1 MKMDFIIFKLNDG
14 TKHVKRGKEIQ
25 NIVKYDLSKSDRF
38 TKQTR
43 WKNLLKNLEGF
54 TTIANKM
61 EKHIQNWMKKLK
73 QSSGINILQVV
84 NGLNTKIIIDA
95 LRTNYSKTYKI
106 LSTEIINVHMNHI
119 NKTCECTTFI
129 R

>member
-1 MKMDFIIFKLNDG
+1 M
-14 TKHVKRGKEIQ
+14 
-25 NIVKYDLSKSDRF
+25 KYDLSKSDKF

-106 LSTEIINVHMNHI
+106 ISTEIINVHMNHI
-119 NKTCECTTFI
+119 NKTCECATFI